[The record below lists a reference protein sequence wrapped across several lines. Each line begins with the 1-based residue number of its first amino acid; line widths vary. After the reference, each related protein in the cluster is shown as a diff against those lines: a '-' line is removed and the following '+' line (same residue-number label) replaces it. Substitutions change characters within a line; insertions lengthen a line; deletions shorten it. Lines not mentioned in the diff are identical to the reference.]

1 MSYGPNGDTKQNI
14 FALRSR
20 VGRQEEEITRLKE
33 RISVLEGVAQA
44 NADDRDSYAERC
56 AELEQALKEANN
68 A

>member
-20 VGRQEEEITRLKE
+20 VGRQDEEITRLKE
-33 RISVLEGVAQA
+33 RVKVLEGIAQA
-44 NADDRDSYAERC
+44 NADDRDAYAERC
-56 AELEQALKEANN
+56 DELEQALKEAND